1 MLSLPFYHIAH
12 IVGLIFVFIGIGC
25 LLTSEGAKSAMKWQG
40 IGLLIS
46 IITGFGMLA
55 KLGIM
60 KSLPSWAIAK
70 LVLWL
75 ILGVLPVL
83 AKRRV
88 LAAPVVVII
97 AVVIGGTLAYLG
109 YLKPQ
114 LW

>member
-1 MLSLPFYHIAH
+1 MTLPFFHIAH
-12 IVGLIFVFIGIGC
+12 IVGLVFVFIGFGC
-25 LLTSEGAKSAMKWQG
+25 LLTSEGAKSAMKWHG

-46 IITGFGMLA
+46 FITGFGMLGV
-55 KLGIM
+55 LHMM
-60 KSLPSWAIAK
+60 KPFPSWAIVK

-88 LAAPVVVII
+88 LAAPVVVLMAAI
-97 AVVIGGTLAYLG
+97 IGGVLAYLG
-109 YLKPQ
+109 YLKPA